1 MLMNKR
7 RWLVM
12 SEDFEKLVKGI
23 FPHFIGNLEDCELKF
38 RIDSVRGFLLA
49 ELSYQNEDLTVRRF
63 RL

>member
-1 MLMNKR
+1 
-7 RWLVM
+7 M